1 MNKKKKNRLKYS
13 WMNKNLNLNY
23 MKAILFYKTKDRV

>member
-13 WMNKNLNLNY
+13 WMNKNLNY
-23 MKAILFYKTKDRV
+23 MKAILFYKSKDRV